1 MMVLQYITGEKL
13 RRVIFWG
20 LQALIVLVPLVFSS
34 VFNEYGTPKMV
45 LVQVVAISLGMC
57 WLASM
62 VLDGE
67 VALIDTPLNYT
78 FMAFLAVQFVS
89 LFLAYNMYEG
99 MSTLFGY
106 ISFFLIASLIFYVIK
121 AMEEMHRLCLL
132 MVATGCVVAVI
143 GLLQHNGIYHFGA
156 PWNLPISTIGNVNFT
171 AQYYNV
177 IFPIALVLLFMT
189 HQFWIQVG
197 IGTAVF
203 LMACHLVVLGS
214 RGGWLGAM
222 VALMTLGV
230 ATLMRHYKI
239 GRRLLDALVVGGV
252 IVGLGWPVLMGMLSG
267 IQVGEGRNL
276 GQLLD
281 AYQTRVVNR
290 VENAILL
297 KDDSTLQR
305 VRLWEDTARL
315 IWDKPLLGV
324 GLGNFAF
331 NVPKYMSKESL
342 LVKQRREQQTGQDL
356 MAFSAHNEYL
366 EIWAET
372 GILGMAVFGV
382 LLYQLLMA
390 VYQLVKQYIRGEAPL
405 LVVGLVAAVLATL
418 THSFFSTNLQ
428 QPVSA
433 THFWMVVG
441 MVWSLKLNAEGR
453 YSVALLETHAR
464 KFAQVLLVLSGV
476 ILVVVIVMGARNLM
490 GEYYYQRGNL
500 FFKKKDYVEAEKRW
514 YRATQFEPTKYFQTL
529 QALGTAR
536 YNLEHWSEAIPV
548 FQASLRYF
556 PNNAQVLYLLGRSLV
571 KTNHV
576 KEALPHLQS
585 AIKLNPFVASYH
597 IGLGEVLYK
606 TGATDM
612 AIATL
617 EEALR
622 LDNRKFEAHQLLGA
636 CFKQQGDLIA
646 SVASYKQALA
656 LAPTNTEILN
666 SLAVVYSTQGNFE
679 AAQEVLLRL
688 VNEVPANLDYRLNL
702 GVVQTQLEDYFA
714 AMHTL
719 QAILEAE
726 PNYIRA
732 YVVLGQV
739 YEVQDRLEDAK
750 RIYEVALKRWPN
762 EVVFQNAL
770 NELVSK

>member
-1 MMVLQYITGEKL
+1 MVLQYITGDTL
-13 RRVIFWG
+13 RRVVFWG

-45 LVQVVAISLGMC
+45 LIQVIAISLGMC

-67 VALIDTPLNYT
+67 LALIDTPLNYT
-78 FMAFLAVQFVS
+78 FVAFLAVQFVS
-89 LFLAYNMYEG
+89 LFLAYNVYEG
-99 MSTLFGY
+99 MGTLFGY
-106 ISFFLIASLIFYVIK
+106 VSFFLIASLIFYLIK
-121 AMEEMHRLCLL
+121 AREEMHRLCLL
-132 MVATGCVVAVI
+132 MVGTGCVVAVI

-177 IFPIALVLLFMT
+177 IFPIALVMLFMT
-189 HQFWIQVG
+189 HRFWIQVG

-214 RGGWLGAM
+214 RGGWLGAL
-222 VALMTLGV
+222 VALVTLGG
-230 ATLMRHYKI
+230 ATVFRHYKI
-239 GRRLLDALVVGGV
+239 GRRLLDAMVMGVVL
-252 IVGLGWPVLMGMLSG
+252 VGLGWPVLMGMVTG
-267 IQVGEGRNL
+267 IQVGDGRNL

-281 AYQTRVVNR
+281 TYQTRVVNR

-297 KDDSTLQR
+297 QDDSTLQR
-305 VRLWEDTARL
+305 VRLWEDTARM

-331 NVPKYMSKESL
+331 NVPKYMSRESL
-342 LVKQRREQQTGQDL
+342 VVKQRREQQTGQDL

-390 VYQLVKQYIRGEAPL
+390 VYHLAKRYIRGEEPL
-405 LVVGLVAAVLATL
+405 LVMGFVAGVLATL

-433 THFWMVVG
+433 THFWIVVG
-441 MVWSLKLNAEGR
+441 MIWSLKLNVEGR
-453 YSVALLETHAR
+453 HTVALLETHAR
-464 KFAQVLLVLSGV
+464 KFAQVLLVLGGAV
-476 ILVVVIVMGARNLM
+476 LVVVIVMGTRNLM

-500 FFKKKDYVEAEKRW
+500 FFKKKNYVEAEKRW
-514 YRATQFEPTKYFQTL
+514 YRATEFEPTKYFQTL

-548 FQASLRYF
+548 FKASLRYF
-556 PNNAQVLYLLGRSLV
+556 PNNAQVHYLLGRSLV
-571 KTNHV
+571 KRNQV

-585 AIKLNPFVASYH
+585 AVKLNPFVASYR
-597 IGLGEVLYK
+597 IGLGEALYK
-606 TGATDM
+606 AGETDK

-636 CFKQQGDLIA
+636 SFKQRGDLTT
-646 SVASYKQALA
+646 SVTSYKQALV

-679 AAQEVLLRL
+679 AAREVLLRL
-688 VNEVPANLDYRLNL
+688 VQEVPTNLDYRLNL

-714 AMHTL
+714 AMSTL
-719 QAILEAE
+719 QAILDLE

-762 EVVFQNAL
+762 EAVFREAL
-770 NELVSK
+770 NLLVSE

>member
-1 MMVLQYITGEKL
+1 MVLANITGDTF
-13 RRVIFWG
+13 RRGIFGG

-45 LVQVVAISLGMC
+45 LVQVIAISLSMC

-67 VALIDTPLNYT
+67 VSLLDTPLNYT
-78 FMAFLAVQFVS
+78 FLAFLAVQFVS

-99 MSTLFGY
+99 IGTLFGY

-121 AMEEMHRLCLL
+121 APEDMHRMCIL
-132 MVATGCVVAVI
+132 MVGTGSVVAVI

-177 IFPIALVLLFMT
+177 IFPIALVMLFMS
-189 HQFWIQVG
+189 HRFWVQVG

-214 RGGWLGAM
+214 RGGWLGAS
-222 VALMTLGV
+222 VALITLGG
-230 ATLMRHYKI
+230 ATILRHYQV
-239 GRRLLDALVVGGV
+239 GRRLFDTMVLGVV
-252 IVGLGWPVLMGMLSG
+252 IVGLGWPVLTGMMAG
-267 IQVGEGRNL
+267 IQVGEGRTL
-276 GQLLD
+276 GQLID
-281 AYQTRVVNR
+281 TYQTRVVNR

-297 KDDSTLQR
+297 QDDSTLQR
-305 VRLWEDTARL
+305 VRLWEDTVRM

-331 NVPKYMSKESL
+331 NIPQYMSRESL
-342 LVKQRREQQTGQDL
+342 VVKQRREQQTGQDL

-372 GILGMAVFGV
+372 GILGMAVLGV
-382 LLYQLLMA
+382 LLYQLLRA
-390 VYQLVKQYIRGEAPL
+390 VYHLVKRYIRGEAPL

-433 THFWMVVG
+433 THFWIVVG
-441 MVWSLKLNAEGR
+441 MIWSLKLNVEGR
-453 YSVALLETHAR
+453 HTVALLETHAR
-464 KFAQVLLVLSGV
+464 KFAQVLLALSGV
-476 ILVVVIVMGARNLM
+476 VLVLVIVMGTRSLV

-500 FFKKKDYVEAEKRW
+500 YFKKKAYVEAEKLW
-514 YRATQFEPTKYFQTL
+514 HRATEFEPTKYFQTL
-529 QALGTAR
+529 QALGTAQ
-536 YNLEHWSEAIPV
+536 YNLEHWTDAIST
-548 FQASLRYF
+548 FKASLRYF
-556 PNNAQVLYLLGRSLV
+556 PNNAQVHYLLGRSLV
-571 KTNHV
+571 KVGQKN
-576 KEALPHLQS
+576 EALPHLQS
-585 AIKLNPFVASYH
+585 AVKLNPLVASYH
-597 IGLGEVLYK
+597 IGLGEALYQ
-606 TGATDM
+606 TGAINQ

-636 CFKQQGDLIA
+636 SLKQLGDLTA
-646 SVASYKQALA
+646 SEASYKQALV
-656 LAPTNTEILN
+656 LAPTNKDVLN
-666 SLAVVYSTQGNFE
+666 SLAVVYTNQGNFE
-679 AAQEVLLRL
+679 AAKDVLVKLVQEAP
-688 VNEVPANLDYRLNL
+688 NNLDYRLNL
-702 GVVQTQLEDYFA
+702 GVVQTQLEEYSA
-714 AMHTL
+714 SVNTL
-719 QAILEAE
+719 QTILELQ

-739 YEVQDRLEDAK
+739 FEVQDRFEDAK
-750 RIYEVALKRWPN
+750 RIYEAALTRWPN
-762 EVVFQNAL
+762 EAVFQEALNAL
-770 NELVSK
+770 VSQ